1 MTKSARIGAALAALD
16 GLMAVM
22 FGAFAA
28 HVVKDPAVKALLQTG
43 AVYQLSHAVA
53 ALAAGSL
60 RVRGAGAAV
69 WFFASGGLLFAG
81 SLDLVALTRAPGIG
95 AATPIGGVLLMIGW
109 GVLFFGFLI
118 PRRAIP

>member
-1 MTKSARIGAALAALD
+1 MTLSARLAAALAALD

-28 HVVKDPAVKALLQTG
+28 HVVKDAAVKTLLQTG
-43 AVYQLSHAVA
+43 AAYQLAHAVA

-60 RVRGAGAAV
+60 KVRGAGAAV
-69 WFFASGGLLFAG
+69 WFFALGGLLFAG
-81 SLDLVALTRAPGIG
+81 SLDLVALTRAPGVG

-109 GVLFFGFLI
+109 GVLFFGVLI
-118 PRRAIP
+118 PRRPTP